1 MSNMQPKVTE
11 PAVVFIANI
20 VGMAMTLCGI
30 ALIVFSIIALI
41 NGMNNKPSTG
51 SSTQPC
57 TKEAKICP
65 DGSSVARSGYNCEF
79 AACPDAPQATKE
91 SM

>member
-1 MSNMQPKVTE
+1 MSNIQSKATKQ
-11 PAVVFIANI
+11 VVII
-20 VGMAMTLCGI
+20 VASIVGI
-30 ALIVFSIIALI
+30 ALIVFGTIAII

-57 TKEAKICP
+57 TMEAMICP
-65 DGSSVARSGYNCEF
+65 DGSSVSRSGDKCEF

-91 SM
+91 AM